1 MATKTF
7 DDKEATATIVTPQ
20 PVPMATQ
27 IEQKDYFGL
36 NNYQTNVIPD
46 FRPLNPPQSSQ
57 SKKVAV
63 KSNKVVAERRVT
75 ANPSTTAQSPF
86 TSALLSNLGNSEP
99 NDYFKIST
107 SADMDR
113 ENVVKIIIYDKNNKY
128 VTQSNFIINQ
138 LQESSQETVQVT
150 QGFEQF
156 MVMFFNPQISS
167 ITFGG
172 YLIADERYDQYN
184 SFMNLYH
191 SFLKGSVNALN
202 NYTIY
207 IQFFNNQHIRAAFT
221 NLQLAINAENYNLI
235 PMSFSIIVLQ
245 RYFTYNLPGTNIPSK
260 IVMTVDYECL
270 ALQLNDPK
278 LTQAEKNDLIVKAMM
293 DLKSLVPK
301 DANYAVSSANLSSIS
316 LVVTYKNLNESNIES
331 LPTSNNTS
339 NVGVDDIVN
348 HNQGNA

>member
-1 MATKTF
+1 M
-7 DDKEATATIVTPQ
+7 DVNNQSNNQSNPTPPAEPVLPPVEP
-20 PVPMATQ
+20 PVPP
-27 IEQKDYFGL
+27 G
-36 NNYQTNVIPD
+36 P
-46 FRPLNPPQSSQ
+46 PLN
-57 SKKVAV
+57 KKKAV
-63 KSNKVVAERRVT
+63 ESNKVVAERKVT
-75 ANPSTTAQSPF
+75 TNPSTTATESPS
-86 TSALLSNLGNSEP
+86 TSALLSDLKDDTP

-107 SADMDR
+107 SADMNR

-138 LQESSQETVQVT
+138 LQESSQEIVQIT

-172 YLIADERYDQYN
+172 YLIADDKYDQYN

-191 SFLKGSVNALN
+191 NFLKGSVNALN

-245 RYFTYNLPGTNIPSK
+245 RYFTFNLPGTNMPSK

-278 LTQAEKNDLIVKAMM
+278 LSQNQKNDLIVKSMM
-293 DLKSLVPK
+293 DLKSLLPK
-301 DANYAVSSANLSSIS
+301 NVNFTISSANQSSIS
-316 LVVTYKNLNESNIES
+316 LTVSYKNLNESSIGS

-339 NVGVDDIVN
+339 NTGVDDTVTP
-348 HNQGNA
+348 NQGNA

>member
-1 MATKTF
+1 MDNSTQPFSRIGQSNEEIAGGFSTTTSLVDAATSSSSLPIA
-7 DDKEATATIVTPQ
+7 DQ
-20 PVPMATQ
+20 PVNPESPRNVGGKQ
-27 IEQKDYFGL
+27 LSVQKNKIISERKVTF
-36 NNYQTNVIPD
+36 N
-46 FRPLNPPQSSQ
+46 QSS
-57 SKKVAV
+57 
-63 KSNKVVAERRVT
+63 
-75 ANPSTTAQSPF
+75 TAQSPF
-86 TSALLSNLGNSEP
+86 TTSALVNDLQDSTP
-99 NDYFKIST
+99 DDYFKIST

-113 ENVVKIIIYDKNNKY
+113 ENVVKIIIYDKDNKY

-156 MVMFFNPQISS
+156 MVMFFNPQVSS
-167 ITFGG
+167 ITLGG
-172 YLIADERYDQYN
+172 YLIADEKYDQYN

-191 SFLKGSVNALN
+191 NFLKGSVNALN

-221 NLQLAINAENYNLI
+221 NLQLGINAENYNLI

-278 LTQAEKNDLIVKAMM
+278 LTQAQKNDLIVKAMM
-293 DLKSLVPK
+293 DLKWLTPRTNFNVK
-301 DANYAVSSANLSSIS
+301 SATPSSITIDIIYGNTNS
-316 LVVTYKNLNESNIES
+316 NKLSNDLLLNEIGFK
-331 LPTSNNTS
+331 P
-339 NVGVDDIVN
+339 
-348 HNQGNA
+348 